1 MNRYNPTKTPDAAEW
16 LGMGELERIALVEE
30 HHRRNRVS
38 MPSVRAHAAFHAI
51 VENQIA
57 LGGTVVVETL
67 ARLREEGLGRHDAVH
82 AIGSV
87 LARLVHGVLT
97 GTGQSMDAQV
107 NEEYHDRL
115 RVLTA
120 QSWRMGG

>member
-97 GTGQSMDAQV
+97 GTGQCMDAQV